1 MQDAAASV
9 VLVDGDVDQA
19 QRSGR
24 VPGIGYAAQAN
35 TDIEPDVIGA
45 DLAPDDQATLT
56 TFGVGLSL
64 DDDLVQPPHQ
74 RGDLGHDLVS
84 ANHPV
89 TPRVTRPV
97 TPRWRLRM
105 FPVALLINLIVI
117 LIIAGLIMWLV
128 RTLPIDQWIK
138 TAIMVLVIIVLLL
151 YLLSLLPGVT
161 LLR

>member
-1 MQDAAASV
+1 
-9 VLVDGDVDQA
+9 
-19 QRSGR
+19 
-24 VPGIGYAAQAN
+24 
-35 TDIEPDVIGA
+35 
-45 DLAPDDQATLT
+45 
-56 TFGVGLSL
+56 
-64 DDDLVQPPHQ
+64 
-74 RGDLGHDLVS
+74 
-84 ANHPV
+84 
-89 TPRVTRPV
+89 
-97 TPRWRLRM
+97 M